1 MNYSEK
7 TYNCH
12 NNNFNYFSFNVS
24 LRTQLKDGGTVEYKS
39 LTYKISKVKRLI
51 SEEEAEKEGKVQ
63 NYDRG
68 IIVELFGF
76 EIYNDVE

>member
-1 MNYSEK
+1 MK
-7 TYNCH
+7 KHITVIITILIILVLMFPIC
-12 NNNFNYFSFNVS
+12 
-24 LRTQLKDGGTVEYKS
+24 TQLKDGGAVEYKS

>member
-1 MNYSEK
+1 MK
-7 TYNCH
+7 KHITVIITILIILVLM
-12 NNNFNYFSFNVS
+12 FPI
-24 LRTQLKDGGTVEYKS
+24 RTQLKDGGTVEYKS

-51 SEEEAEKEGKVQ
+51 SEEKAEKEGKVQ

>member
-1 MNYSEK
+1 MK
-7 TYNCH
+7 KHITVIITI
-12 NNNFNYFSFNVS
+12 FIILVLMFPI
-24 LRTQLKDGGTVEYKS
+24 RTQLKGGGTVKYKS

-68 IIVELFGF
+68 IIVEFFGF

>member
-1 MNYSEK
+1 MRK
-7 TYNCH
+7 HITVIITILIILVLM
-12 NNNFNYFSFNVS
+12 FPI
-24 LRTQLKDGGTVEYKS
+24 RTQLKDSGTVEYKS

>member
-1 MNYSEK
+1 MK
-7 TYNCH
+7 KHITVIITILIILVLM
-12 NNNFNYFSFNVS
+12 FPI
-24 LRTQLKDGGTVEYKS
+24 RTQLKDGGTVEYKS

>member
-1 MNYSEK
+1 MK
-7 TYNCH
+7 KHITVIITILIILVLM
-12 NNNFNYFSFNVS
+12 FPI
-24 LRTQLKDGGTVEYKS
+24 RTQLKDGGTVEYKS
-39 LTYKISKVKRLI
+39 LTYKISKVKCLI

>member
-1 MNYSEK
+1 MK
-7 TYNCH
+7 KHITVIITILIILVLM
-12 NNNFNYFSFNVS
+12 FPI
-24 LRTQLKDGGTVEYKS
+24 RTQLKDGSTVEYKS
-39 LTYKISKVKRLI
+39 LTYKISKIKRLI

>member
-1 MNYSEK
+1 MFPI
-7 TYNCH
+7 C
-12 NNNFNYFSFNVS
+12 
-24 LRTQLKDGGTVEYKS
+24 TQLKDGGAVEYKS

-51 SEEEAEKEGKVQ
+51 SEEAEKEGKVQ

>member
-1 MNYSEK
+1 MK
-7 TYNCH
+7 KHITVIITILIILVLM
-12 NNNFNYFSFNVS
+12 FPI
-24 LRTQLKDGGTVEYKS
+24 RTQLKDSGTVEYKS

>member
-1 MNYSEK
+1 MK
-7 TYNCH
+7 KHITVIITILIILVLM
-12 NNNFNYFSFNVS
+12 FPI
-24 LRTQLKDGGTVEYKS
+24 RTQLRDGGTVEYKS

>member
-1 MNYSEK
+1 MK
-7 TYNCH
+7 KHITVIITILIILVIM
-12 NNNFNYFSFNVS
+12 FPI
-24 LRTQLKDGGTVEYKS
+24 RTQLKDGGTVEYKS